1 MLSQWCCLPVIP
13 RGEAKCSLNAQQPIL
28 NKDSV
33 QASVNSHVIQL
44 LLKQRHVWTGRAW
57 MGKGVSKAVEN
68 INQHLG
74 PALKVQ
80 RIRLCLF
87 MRLPLQCFSKVS
99 LIGSRCKQRHK

>member
-1 MLSQWCCLPVIP
+1 MLSQRCCLPVIP
-13 RGEAKCSLNAQQPIL
+13 RGEAKCLLNPAQQSIL

-33 QASVNSHVIQL
+33 QASVNSHVVQL

-74 PALKVQ
+74 PALKVHAHS
-80 RIRLCLF
+80 
-87 MRLPLQCFSKVS
+87 PVS
-99 LIGSRCKQRHK
+99 VYAPALAVF